1 MVSFSRVSSVLCF
14 GCHVVGSTRCSGNSA
29 GLLRCR
35 VTSPGKLSSP
45 LKSLSSLFCGVTA
58 LARSWTSLVGF
69 VVRVQRAGFQVS
81 LARVGARSYEFRS
94 TRELQAREER
104 EHAHSRVVL
113 NCPGWTSPTG
123 GWSNQSV
130 GTGQSPAC
138 TTFLQGTFMWRKI
151 TFTHVLKLLSGL
163 HIYNITTF
171 VILLIHTFLQ
181 PFIKV

>member
-1 MVSFSRVSSVLCF
+1 MSSVLCF
-14 GCHVVGSTRCSGNSA
+14 GCHVVGSTHCSGNSA

-35 VTSPGKLSSP
+35 VTSPGKLPSP
-45 LKSLSSLFCGVTA
+45 LKLLSSLFCGVTA

-94 TRELQAREER
+94 TRELQEREER
-104 EHAHSRVVL
+104 ERALSRVVL
-113 NCPGWTSPTG
+113 NCQGLDLAHRRLV
-123 GWSNQSV
+123 QSEHRY
-130 GTGQSPAC
+130 GRSPAC

-163 HIYNITTF
+163 HIYNITF
-171 VILLIHTFLQ
+171 VILLIHTILQ